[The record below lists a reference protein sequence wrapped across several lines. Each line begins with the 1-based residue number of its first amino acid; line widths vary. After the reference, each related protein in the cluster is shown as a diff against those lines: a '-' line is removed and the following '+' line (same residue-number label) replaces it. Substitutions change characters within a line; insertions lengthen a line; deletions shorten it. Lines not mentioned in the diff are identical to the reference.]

1 MNEMKKRLTLLIFL
15 ILAFTIPGD
24 SQPFIPPQ
32 PTAWCND
39 YANVLETWQED
50 SLNALLGEF
59 ERRTSNQFFVAIFNR
74 IPEGTYLEDFAVRLF
89 EKWRPGLP
97 DKNNGLLI
105 VLFTEDRKARIEVG
119 YGLEDVVPDALA
131 RRILMEQMVP
141 FFKEGQYYRGLMAGL
156 SPLMAAAEGKYQ
168 IPLDEEGGGGW
179 NFEKILLWIIVIVTI
194 IIAGIAVLISAF
206 LESAGVTCSS
216 EGTHKSPSPSEKH
229 KKSAGIGG
237 TRGSGGSG
245 FRGGFGGLSGGGGA
259 SGSW

>member
-1 MNEMKKRLTLLIFL
+1 MYLVVIFAL
-15 ILAFTIPGD
+15 FFYNAFSID
-24 SQPFIPPQ
+24 SVNIFPPQ

-74 IPEGTYLEDFAVRLF
+74 IPKGTYLEDFAVRLF

-105 VLFTEDRKARIEVG
+105 VLFTEDRKTRIEVG

-141 FFKEGQYYRGLMAGL
+141 FFKKGQYYRGLMAGV

-168 IPLDEEGGGGW
+168 IPLNEEGGGGW
-179 NFEKILLWIIVIVTI
+179 NFEKILLWIIFIVTI
-194 IIAGIAVLISAF
+194 IIAGIIILISAF

-216 EGTHKSPSPSEKH
+216 EGTRKSSSPSAKPVQS
-229 KKSAGIGG
+229 GG
-237 TRGSGGSG
+237 TGGSGGSG